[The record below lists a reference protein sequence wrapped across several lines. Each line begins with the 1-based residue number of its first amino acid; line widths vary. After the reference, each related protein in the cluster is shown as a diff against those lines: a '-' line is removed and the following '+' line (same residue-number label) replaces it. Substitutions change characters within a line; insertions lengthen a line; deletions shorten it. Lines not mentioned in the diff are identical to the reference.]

1 VVIYFGKDTQRRLF
15 DRYADILVP
24 GGYLYVGHSES
35 LHLISER
42 FKLIG
47 KTIYR
52 RIR

>member
-1 VVIYFGKDTQRRLF
+1 MVIYFDKDTQKQLF
-15 DRYADILVP
+15 DRFADILTP

-35 LHLISER
+35 LHRISER

-47 KTIYR
+47 KTIYQ